1 MPSFDIVCELDQV
14 NLRHVVEN
22 TQREISNRFDFKGI
36 SATAELK
43 EKTLTLTT
51 ESDFQ
56 VQQMEQVASPEL
68 FVGRLGRSDH
78 VVVIAIEDF
87 FRSNAEHRPVPTPLR
102 DPSHPVEQL
111 RLVLVRF

>member
-51 ESDFQ
+51 EGSISIVD
-56 VQQMEQVASPEL
+56 L
-68 FVGRLGRSDH
+68 F
-78 VVVIAIEDF
+78 AILYYTLNYILFDGDD
-87 FRSNAEHRPVPTPLR
+87 NANR
-102 DPSHPVEQL
+102 DSIYCSML
-111 RLVLVRF
+111 